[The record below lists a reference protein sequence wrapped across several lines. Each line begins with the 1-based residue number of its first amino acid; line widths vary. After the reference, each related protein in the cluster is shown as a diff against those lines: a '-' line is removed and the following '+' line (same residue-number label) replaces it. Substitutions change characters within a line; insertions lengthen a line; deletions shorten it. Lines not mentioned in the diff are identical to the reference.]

1 MNNDCMAL
9 LERIRDSV
17 VNYEVFLVGYSA
29 GTAIIQSVFENL
41 SREHSR
47 RLNVSGGLGVCVCHD
62 YETARAH
69 LESSFVGC
77 MFSYLITRMHQ
88 VLRDCFAVVY
98 CTCELIV
105 FAQAYLHNNMHFFD
119 KETKVKVQKVLSSN
133 FLSDFDK
140 CAAVELHGFESE
152 EEYIAAVAVDID
164 AIDFPLLLL
173 QPSDDP
179 LLQGKFHG
187 LIDIKDCMKNPNVV
201 ILETSH
207 GNHFGFYEGPLR
219 TAFSNSTCY
228 TYPAKVALQYF
239 NIVSSVSKIK
249 NK

>member
-98 CTCELIV
+98 CTCELMFLLRPI
-105 FAQAYLHNNMHFFD
+105 FITTCTSS
-119 KETKVKVQKVLSSN
+119 TKRQKL
-133 FLSDFDK
+133 K
-140 CAAVELHGFESE
+140 CRK
-152 EEYIAAVAVDID
+152 Y
-164 AIDFPLLLL
+164 
-173 QPSDDP
+173 
-179 LLQGKFHG
+179 
-187 LIDIKDCMKNPNVV
+187 
-201 ILETSH
+201 
-207 GNHFGFYEGPLR
+207 
-219 TAFSNSTCY
+219 
-228 TYPAKVALQYF
+228 
-239 NIVSSVSKIK
+239 
-249 NK
+249 